1 MSLALTSR
9 TAAPAALS
17 IVAFVLIGFNLR
29 PGLSSVAPLL
39 PQVVRDLGLTPS
51 GASILTMLPI
61 LCLGLFGPFA
71 ERLAGRFGLGKV
83 ITGFLLLLVI
93 GLTLRVIE
101 NAATFFLATA
111 IIGTA
116 IGMTGVLMP
125 AVARLWF
132 PQKIGLMMGIH
143 TMSLCLGA
151 ASAAGLSGPIA
162 LLAGETTGVAGW
174 AAALSVWA
182 IPALAATLLWA
193 SVGQHVTSSPRSE
206 SNNTSS
212 LWRNPLAWQVTGFM
226 AAQSSLAFVTFGWL
240 PVILQDRGLTAIE
253 SGVITSLSIMAQAV
267 SALLV
272 PTLAARNRQQSI
284 WAIGIMTCVATGL
297 LGCIM
302 APTGSLIAF
311 GLLLGLGQGG
321 SFGLALTLIV
331 LRTNKPQASA
341 ALSGMVQG
349 IGSLIAS
356 LGPLLAGILRTFDP
370 TWHLAAF
377 AFTLIAVIAMI
388 LGSFAGR
395 HKEIHLH
402 GSDDLSNSRR
412 ISV

>member
-17 IVAFVLIGFNLR
+17 LVAFFLIGFNLR
-29 PGLSSVAPLL
+29 PGISSLAPLL

-51 GASILTMLPI
+51 GTSILTMLPI

-71 ERLAGRFGLGKV
+71 QTFAGRFGLGKM
-83 ITGFLLLLVI
+83 ITGLLLLLVI
-93 GLTLRVIE
+93 GLALRAIE

-116 IGMTGVLMP
+116 IGMIGVLMP

-132 PQKIGLMMGIH
+132 PQKIGLMMGVH
-143 TMSLCLGA
+143 TMSLCMGA
-151 ASAAGLSGPIA
+151 ASAAGLSGLIA
-162 LLAGETTGVAGW
+162 LLAGESVVGGW
-174 AAALSVWA
+174 ALSLSVWA
-182 IPALAATLLWA
+182 IPALATTLLWTLVRQD
-193 SVGQHVTSSPRSE
+193 VGSSPRSE

-240 PVILQDRGLTAIE
+240 PVILQDRGLKAIE
-253 SGVITSLSIMAQAV
+253 SGGVASLSIMAQAV

-272 PTLAARNRQQSI
+272 PTLAVRTRQQST
-284 WAIGIMTCVATGL
+284 WAIGIMTCVALGL
-297 LGCIM
+297 LGCIL
-302 APTGSLIAF
+302 APTGLLIAF

-331 LRTNKPQASA
+331 LRTNQPQASA
-341 ALSGMVQG
+341 TLSGMVQG
-349 IGSLIAS
+349 IGTLIAA
-356 LGPLLAGILRTFDP
+356 LGPLLAGLLRNFDP

-377 AFTLIAVIAMI
+377 AFSFIAVIAMI
-388 LGSFAGR
+388 LGNFAGR
-395 HKEIHLH
+395 PKVIHLH
-402 GSDDLSNSRR
+402 GSDGLSD
-412 ISV
+412 